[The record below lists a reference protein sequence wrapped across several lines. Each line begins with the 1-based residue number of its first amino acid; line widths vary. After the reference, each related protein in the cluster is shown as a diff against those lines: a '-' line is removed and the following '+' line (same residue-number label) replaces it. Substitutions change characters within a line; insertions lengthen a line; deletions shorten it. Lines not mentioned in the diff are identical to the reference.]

1 MNYQSV
7 VQRTRAYL
15 CLDCGKCTASCPL
28 ARVDPDYSPR
38 RIVERVVFG
47 EADAVI
53 ADPHLWSCMTCGLC
67 GARCPSNV
75 DFTRFIVEMRAE
87 AFQAGERGIYAHN
100 GILQEVMRI
109 QTMDVHQERLG
120 WLTSDMQVSPS
131 SAMKNV
137 AVVQTCCWQAT

>member
-53 ADPHLWSCMTCGLC
+53 ADPHLWSCMTCGL
-67 GARCPSNV
+67 
-75 DFTRFIVEMRAE
+75 
-87 AFQAGERGIYAHN
+87 
-100 GILQEVMRI
+100 
-109 QTMDVHQERLG
+109 
-120 WLTSDMQVSPS
+120 
-131 SAMKNV
+131 
-137 AVVQTCCWQAT
+137 